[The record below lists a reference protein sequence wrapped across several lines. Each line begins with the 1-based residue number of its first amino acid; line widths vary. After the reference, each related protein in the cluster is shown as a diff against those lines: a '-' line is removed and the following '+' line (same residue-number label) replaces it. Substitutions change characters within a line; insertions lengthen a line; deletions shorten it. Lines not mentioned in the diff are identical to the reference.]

1 MKNMDKPDSHQLTGD
16 QIAELSQVAREIS
29 SGRLADARAF
39 QRILDFTLK
48 LTGADAGS
56 IYLYDKEI
64 DVLRLAGTTGIGV
77 DRLKPVRGSQ
87 GITGWVLTHSK
98 IRIVNE
104 GCTDP
109 DYLECTPSM
118 KSEVCV
124 PVLFQ
129 DKAVGVLNLESRR
142 KSHFSEDQAR
152 LIGLIAS
159 ILTGAIQ
166 QLEIQRLQREIELF
180 TGKKG
185 ENTAFILMPFREP
198 FNKYYSSIIKPA
210 VADAGLLPLRADEIF
225 GATEI
230 VKDIWSAI
238 NQAKIVITEMT
249 TRNPNVMYEMGLSH
263 AVGKPIIMI
272 SQLIED
278 IPFDLRSLRCILYDT
293 TDSDWSGKL
302 RANLVSSLGVA
313 LGEAQVSP
321 FTVSDNRVP
330 KAIDNDEE

>member
-118 KSEVCV
+118 KSEVG
-124 PVLFQ
+124 PRQL
-129 DKAVGVLNLESRR
+129 L
-142 KSHFSEDQAR
+142 QA
-152 LIGLIAS
+152 
-159 ILTGAIQ
+159 
-166 QLEIQRLQREIELF
+166 
-180 TGKKG
+180 
-185 ENTAFILMPFREP
+185 
-198 FNKYYSSIIKPA
+198 
-210 VADAGLLPLRADEIF
+210 
-225 GATEI
+225 
-230 VKDIWSAI
+230 
-238 NQAKIVITEMT
+238 
-249 TRNPNVMYEMGLSH
+249 
-263 AVGKPIIMI
+263 
-272 SQLIED
+272 
-278 IPFDLRSLRCILYDT
+278 
-293 TDSDWSGKL
+293 
-302 RANLVSSLGVA
+302 
-313 LGEAQVSP
+313 
-321 FTVSDNRVP
+321 
-330 KAIDNDEE
+330 